1 MEISNFKV
9 ECGEEHS
16 RREDIKESKKQN
28 RKIFCQAI
36 SKKVYIFKIKNN
48 WSEDELIKKI
58 LN

>member
-1 MEISNFKV
+1 MGISNFKV
-9 ECGEEHS
+9 ECSEENGRGE
-16 RREDIKESKKQN
+16 DVKESKKQN

-36 SKKVYIFKIKNN
+36 SKAIFKIKNN